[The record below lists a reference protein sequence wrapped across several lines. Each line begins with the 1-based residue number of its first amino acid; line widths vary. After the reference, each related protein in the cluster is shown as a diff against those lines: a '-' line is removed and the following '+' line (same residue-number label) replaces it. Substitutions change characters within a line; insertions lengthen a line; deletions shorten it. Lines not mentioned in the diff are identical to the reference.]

1 MQKALPFIVFAIV
14 LGFARILG
22 SMAPETFGNF
32 QPLGALLFCGM
43 ALFGWRGLILPA
55 LAWIITLPFTNIAQG
70 YVWYSS
76 ILTPLLGFAFL
87 GTVLPVKSSSVR
99 SQARSRSILS
109 PTPSAGSP
117 SHFTEPNHSP
127 PGSRPSPSDSHNSPS
142 PPGSFSAMPSSR
154 KASSAPSSC
163 LPLEPLHSPGKA
175 APSPR
180 HLERDRIARS
190 RNPRPDS
197 KARPPSLRST
207 RRKSLQPLLRD
218 LHHRRK
224 NDPRRQRQDQ

>member
-76 ILTPLLGFAFL
+76 ILTPLLGFAAMIAL
-87 GTVLPVKSSSVR
+87 
-99 SQARSRSILS
+99 ARLFR
-109 PTPSAGSP
+109 
-117 SHFTEPNHSP
+117 
-127 PGSRPSPSDSHNSPS
+127 NS
-142 PPGSFSAMPSSR
+142 
-154 KASSAPSSC
+154 
-163 LPLEPLHSPGKA
+163 SPGKVFLGSLAGAVAVYLVTNTLSWVSEPLYGAKSFATWIQALTIGLPQFAIPTWVFFRNALLAQGLFSALFLLATRTAPFAWKSRSVPA
-175 APSPR
+175 AS
-180 HLERDRIARS
+180 
-190 RNPRPDS
+190 
-197 KARPPSLRST
+197 
-207 RRKSLQPLLRD
+207 
-218 LHHRRK
+218 
-224 NDPRRQRQDQ
+224 